1 MLIHTQ
7 EKPFK
12 CDSCDKSFRQEGV
25 LKRHKMS
32 FHRRDELERLD
43 CEVAAVRMV
52 VVGRM
57 GRLDLVLLL
66 ILGVSSTFAVKNFGS
81 WM

>member
-1 MLIHTQ
+1 
-7 EKPFK
+7 
-12 CDSCDKSFRQEGV
+12 
-25 LKRHKMS
+25 
-32 FHRRDELERLD
+32 
-43 CEVAAVRMV
+43 MV

-57 GRLDLVLLL
+57 GAVVVLL